1 MCVCARACM
10 CVCVG
15 GTRKRPVSQGG
26 CPRGAQAEAACSPVP
41 RPAMRGTN
49 RRTRVPPG
57 YAAFIAAERD
67 RSVTGARLRRRCCR
81 AAITL
86 LSRCCHAA
94 VTLLSRCCHAAV
106 TLLSRCCH
114 AAVTLL
120 SRCCHAAV
128 TLLSRCCHAASRCC
142 HAAVTLLSRCCQAAV
157 ALLSGCC
164 RAAVTLRSRC
174 GHAAVTLLR
183 RCCRAAV
190 ALLRRCCHAAV
201 TLLSRCFTLLSRCC
215 GAAARGRRDAGTPHH
230 RPRPPHPPRRMRA
243 AGWRGSGE
251 EGGPSFVCCDWQSPQ
266 QLAQVRW
273 YQVIHYRR
281 AADFRFR
288 MPVRLSLAS
297 YLNNRC

>member
-114 AAVTLL
+114 AA
-120 SRCCHAAV
+120 
-128 TLLSRCCHAASRCC
+128 SRCC

-157 ALLSGCC
+157 A
-164 RAAVTLRSRC
+164 
-174 GHAAVTLLR
+174 LLR